1 MNKAIVLMV
10 SAQLLETS
18 VKKSGAIKLAQVMRP
33 AIKNSIWVVPSRVT
47 VGIVHMVVGSNPVTL
62 KIFYVVPYT
71 AKRDHPSPVFQVGIL
86 LFSFVL

>member
-10 SAQLLETS
+10 SAQLFEAS
-18 VKKSGAIKLAQVMRP
+18 VKKFGATKLAQVMRP
-33 AIKNSIWVVPSRVT
+33 ATRNSIWVAPSLVI
-47 VGIVHMVVGSNPVTL
+47 VEIVHMVVGSNPVTL